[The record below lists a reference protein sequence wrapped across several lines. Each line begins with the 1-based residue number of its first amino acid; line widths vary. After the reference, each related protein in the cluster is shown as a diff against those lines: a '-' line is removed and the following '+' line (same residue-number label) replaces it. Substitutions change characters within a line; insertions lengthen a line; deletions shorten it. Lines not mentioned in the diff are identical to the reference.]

1 MFQYEEHPTMNFFQV
16 NVIEETISYIDAL
29 HRRIAERFG
38 TAAPTLSQEQVNVN
52 KCKLQIMQFMQQY
65 SDTQTGEH

>member
-1 MFQYEEHPTMNFFQV
+1 MIFFQV

-38 TAAPTLSQEQVNVN
+38 TAAPSLSQEQVNVY
-52 KCKLQIMQFMQQY
+52 KCTLHRMQIMQQY